1 MESARTRQGVGN
13 YIRRGS
19 QGRRTLRGRWEKDSG
34 PTPLRKAK
42 EDRTTGGESCG
53 KARRRSMV
61 VRTPVRQG
69 KTCQRRKSVEAEKA
83 PAISSNST

>member
-1 MESARTRQGVGN
+1 MESARTSQGVGN

-42 EDRTTGGESCG
+42 KDRTTGGESCG

-61 VRTPVRQG
+61 VRQG
-69 KTCQRRKSVEAEKA
+69 RTCQRRKSVEAEKA